1 MYSKYPSR
9 LFLPTPATGKLRRV
23 RNALARGFGTLGVAA
38 MLVAGCATYQPV
50 DEAFHAA
57 LQQPYLLDAGDA
69 IRITVFEQKELTNSY
84 SVDKA
89 GYIAFPLVGSVAAR
103 GRTPKQIEADIAAKL
118 RNGFI
123 RDPDVSVEVERYR
136 PVFVMGEVGSAGQYV
151 YVPGMTVQNAVAIA
165 GGFTPRALQANA
177 DITRSVNG
185 KVLSGRVPLSDP
197 VLPGDTIYV
206 RERLF

>member
-1 MYSKYPSR
+1 MYPKYPSR
-9 LFLPTPATGKLRRV
+9 SSFSGASARAMKRTWHP
-23 RNALARGFGTLGVAA
+23 LARGLGALGLCG
-38 MLVAGCATYQPV
+38 MLVSGCASYQPV
-50 DEAFHAA
+50 DVAFHAA
-57 LQQPYLLDAGDA
+57 LQQPYRLDAGDA
-69 IRITVFEQKELTNSY
+69 LRITVFEQKELTNSY

-151 YVPGMTVQNAVAIA
+151 YVPGMTVQNAIAIS
-165 GGFTPRALQANA
+165 GGFTPRAQQANA
-177 DITRSVNG
+177 DITRNING
-185 KVLSGRVPLSDP
+185 KVISGRVPLSDP

>member
-1 MYSKYPSR
+1 MYPKYPSR
-9 LFLPTPATGKLRRV
+9 FILPALSASPLRRM
-23 RNALARGFGTLGVAA
+23 RNALVRGFGTLGVSA

-57 LQQPYLLDAGDA
+57 LQQPYLLDAGDS

-84 SVDKA
+84 AVDKA
-89 GYIAFPLVGSVAAR
+89 GYIAFPLVGSVVAR
-103 GRTPKQIEADIAAKL
+103 GQTPKQIEADIAAKL

>member
-1 MYSKYPSR
+1 MASVIMRS
-9 LFLPTPATGKLRRV
+9 
-23 RNALARGFGTLGVAA
+23 LGAVAVSGL
-38 MLVAGCATYQPV
+38 LVSGCATYQPV

-57 LQQPYLLDAGDA
+57 LQQPYRLDAGDA
-69 IRITVFEQKELTNSY
+69 IRITVFEQKELTNAY

-103 GRTPKQIEADIAAKL
+103 GRTPKEVEADIAAKL

-136 PVFVMGEVGSAGQYV
+136 PIFVMGEVGSAGQYV

-165 GGFTPRALQANA
+165 GGFTPRAQQANA
-177 DITRSVNG
+177 DITRNING